1 MTEDFKLW
9 SYSNMLQKGRAK
21 TLKHLKKPKDIGLD
35 VSSFRELFALANGAE
50 DIHRRSVCPE
60 TLLHE

>member
-9 SYSNMLQKGRAK
+9 SNSNMLQKGRAK
-21 TLKHLKKPKDIGLD
+21 TLKHLKKPEDIGLD
-35 VSSFRELFALANGAE
+35 VSSFQWLFELASGAA
-50 DIHRRSVCPE
+50 DIHGRSVCYA